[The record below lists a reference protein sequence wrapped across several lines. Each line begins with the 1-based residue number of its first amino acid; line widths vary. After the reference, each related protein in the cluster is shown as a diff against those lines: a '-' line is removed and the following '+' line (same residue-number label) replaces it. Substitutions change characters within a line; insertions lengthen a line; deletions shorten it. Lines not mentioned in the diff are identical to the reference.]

1 MEGGREGGGT
11 CVCVCVCVWS
21 GVEGRS
27 EGLKEGRRSEGVT
40 VGFSARRS
48 YFVIRDLVI
57 GMQVQ
62 REGGREGGRREGGRR
77 GGVSFY
83 S

>member
-48 YFVIRDLVI
+48 YFIIRDLVI
-57 GMQVQ
+57 GTQVQ
-62 REGGREGGRREGGRR
+62 REER
-77 GGVSFY
+77 GCILLLIRCFDFLI
-83 S
+83 